1 MIVYAVLDEEGFVD
15 SLHKN
20 IESAEKVLDYY
31 RTKYSPSSCHW
42 WDYTI
47 EEKEL
52 LED

>member
-31 RTKYSPSSCHW
+31 RTKHTSYHC

-47 EEKEL
+47 EEKEV